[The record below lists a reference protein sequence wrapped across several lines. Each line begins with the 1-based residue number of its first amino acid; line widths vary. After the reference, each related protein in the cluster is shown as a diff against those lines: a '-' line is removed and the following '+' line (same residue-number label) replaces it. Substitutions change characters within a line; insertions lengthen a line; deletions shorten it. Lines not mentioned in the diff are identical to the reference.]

1 MFFLFG
7 VRVREFFFFL
17 LLVVFD
23 YYFLVQRVLLDI
35 MPWL

>member
-7 VRVREFFFFL
+7 VRVREFFFL